1 MNALSIKLGFWS
13 AFLCA
18 ATFIVFT
25 ICFVAIFVV
34 NPLFVWT
41 DLSAYVETVNSTN
54 QFFKHVA
61 QFMMLLFAPLFV
73 VLLASI
79 VDYAGQEK
87 KILARIALY
96 FGIMFAVLI
105 SINYFVQL
113 SVVRQN
119 IAKGDLAGLE
129 HLIMVNPGA
138 AILAINMLGW
148 TLFFGLSSLFVS
160 PVFAADKQRGGR
172 LEKVIRYAFLLNG
185 IFCLLGGIGFLFEIT
200 ALVFLTI
207 NLGMGAAVL
216 VMTIALAMFFH
227 SKRHL
232 KPILS

>member
-1 MNALSIKLGFWS
+1 MNQLSAKLGFWS
-13 AFLCA
+13 ALLSA
-18 ATFIVFT
+18 VTFIVFT
-25 ICFVAIFVV
+25 VCFVAIFIV
-34 NPLFVWT
+34 NPLFTWT
-41 DLSAYVETVNSTN
+41 NLSDYVETVNSTN
-54 QFFKHVA
+54 QFFKYVA

-79 VDYAGQEK
+79 EEYAHSEK

-96 FGIMFAVLI
+96 FGIIFSMLI
-105 SINYFVQL
+105 SINYFMQL

-119 IAKGDLAGLE
+119 IAKGDLVGLE

-148 TLFFGLSSLFVS
+148 TLFFGLSSLFAGM
-160 PVFAADKQRGGR
+160 VFSGSR

-216 VMTIALAMFFH
+216 VVTIALAMLFRRLDRQV
-227 SKRHL
+227 ST
-232 KPILS
+232 